1 MTRDN
6 LLFATIGILLGFIIG
21 FMFASSMSQ
30 RMLAGPA
37 TPANQA
43 LPADH
48 PPVDSGAP
56 TTPGQMQPEVMAQVE
71 KARQAPNDFD
81 AQMKAASLFYQIQRY
96 DSAIEFL
103 TKANKLR
110 PDDFETLS
118 ALGVVNL
125 DAGHYDVSEKW
136 YRAALAKKSDD
147 VAVLAGICASTLGKG
162 DAKAAEVAIAQLEKV
177 DSTSEDLPNFKERLK
192 NLKSGEKSK

>member
-6 LLFATIGILLGFIIG
+6 LLFSTIGILFGFIVG

-30 RMLAGPA
+30 RAPAGPA
-37 TPANQA
+37 NPESQN

-48 PPVDSGAP
+48 PRVGSGGE
-56 TTPGQMQPEVMAQVE
+56 TTPGQMQAQVTAQLE
-71 KARQAPNDFD
+71 KARQAPDDFD
-81 AQMKAASLFYQIQRY
+81 AQLKAAELYYQIQRF

-103 TKANKLR
+103 MRANKLR
-110 PDDFETLS
+110 PDDYQTLV
-118 ALGVVNL
+118 ALGLVNL
-125 DAGHYDVSEKW
+125 DAEHFEASEKW

-147 VAVLAGICASTLGKG
+147 VAVLAGLCASTLGKG

-177 DSTSEDLPNFKERLK
+177 DSTSPDLPNFKERLAR
-192 NLKSGEKSK
+192 LKGK